1 MSIRSNGQWKPS
13 AMRAER
19 APRSIRVAK
28 APTSG
33 AQLTSSA
40 ELGDERN
47 QLERN
52 QLAHLYRISKL
63 FIGFDGPDATVPQI
77 VEIIAE
83 AISIRS
89 VVLVLDSSGHRS
101 TCVWTAPDLGRECT
115 RVAAARAQAS
125 HAYFVGMTPPAAR
138 SGDTASFVTRHLAR
152 AVLRSG
158 PQARTVATEDRR
170 FVVLPLVAGRRPSR
184 GVLQIEPAGELCEGD
199 IAFVNAVANQLAAA
213 LDQRAA
219 TEEALAIA
227 EARRLQA
234 ERRWET
240 ADAARHEAER
250 GKAEAEERHEQY
262 AALVDNLDQAIVWQ
276 LDPKTMAFSYVSARA
291 ERLLGF
297 SLRRWFTETD
307 FLMNHLHPEDGP
319 RVRQMIED
327 AVTTGTDQRCEH
339 RCIRADG
346 RVVWFQTG
354 VHVAECKGSA
364 HSTRLEGMSFD
375 VTKAKE
381 AEESVNQQLA
391 FTRAVTESLDEGIVA
406 IDLEER
412 ITFFNAAAA
421 GMLGWTEEEVLG
433 KPASEF
439 LHALGNDGSDAGL
452 AGSFASAL
460 RAGRPRRVD
469 DASLLDKAG
478 VPFPVSYAA
487 SPIREDGR
495 GDGRR
500 DEMPVGAVL
509 AFRTILEAKRSEKRQ
524 RFLASVSASFGASLE
539 SRKTLS
545 AFVHHAVPFLAD
557 VAYLDEIG
565 PGGSLA
571 RREVAFARLED
582 EQHRGELLSFRPKID
597 CLTPQNQAMSK
608 KGTQRFSKVS
618 PQMLDAIANHPNEA
632 ALWRRMGLDS
642 FLIVPLV
649 GHDQMFGA
657 LTLAGSGREW
667 TAADVALAEE
677 FARRAGVAVDN
688 AYLHEETQTALRQ
701 RDDILAVVSHDL
713 RCPLNVIL
721 LSAESLIGSAQCD
734 GAEELTDA
742 TRETVGVVK
751 RSAERMARMIDDLL
765 DVASIDAGHLSVERR
780 PRSLRKLVTQSLTT
794 LRPLGAPKGI
804 DLQVDVVGDDVM
816 VSCDRGRI
824 LQVLSNLVGNAIKFT
839 PPGGTIVLHATPRS
853 HGDVL
858 LAVADTG
865 PGIPEHRASHVFDKY
880 WKAPEGNAR
889 GTGLGL
895 YISKHLI
902 EAHGGTIWLESKVGK
917 GTTFFFTLPWAEKA
931 VTSPTEVSVT

>member
-1 MSIRSNGQWKPS
+1 MSIRSEQWKPS
-13 AMRAER
+13 ANMRERAEG
-19 APRSIRVAK
+19 APRNIRVAK
-28 APTSG
+28 PPTSST
-33 AQLTSSA
+33 QLI
-40 ELGDERN
+40 DER
-47 QLERN
+47 R

-63 FIGFDGPDATVPQI
+63 FIGFEGPDATVPQI

-89 VVLVLDSSGHRS
+89 VVLVLDASGHRS
-101 TCVWTAPDLGRECT
+101 TCVWTAPDLTRECT

-125 HAYFVGMTPPAAR
+125 HAYFVGMTPPA
-138 SGDTASFVTRHLAR
+138 STSSDTASFVTRHLAR
-152 AVLRSG
+152 AVHRKG
-158 PQARTVATEDRR
+158 APVATEDRR

-184 GVLQIEPAGELCEGD
+184 GVLQIEPTDELCEAD
-199 IAFVNAVANQLAAA
+199 VAFVNAVANQLAAA

-219 TEEALAIA
+219 TDEALALA

-234 ERRWET
+234 ERRWEA
-240 ADAARHEAER
+240 ADVARLEAER
-250 GKAEAEERHEQY
+250 GKAEAEDRHERY
-262 AALVDNLDQAIVWQ
+262 AALVDNLDHAIVWQ

-291 ERLLGF
+291 EGLLGF

-307 FLMNHLHPEDGP
+307 FLMNHLHPEDRP

-327 AVTTGTDQRCEH
+327 AVKKRTDQRCEH

-346 RVVWFQTG
+346 RVVWFHTG
-354 VHVAECKGSA
+354 VHVAESKGG
-364 HSTRLEGMSFD
+364 TRLEGVSFD

-381 AEESVNQQLA
+381 AEESVSQQLA
-391 FTRAVTESLDEGIVA
+391 FTRAVTASVDEGIVA

-412 ITFFNAAAA
+412 VTFFNAAAA
-421 GMLGWTEEEVLG
+421 AMLGWTEEEVLG
-433 KPASEF
+433 RPASDF
-439 LHALGNDGSDAGL
+439 LHALGADGSDGRMDGTL
-452 AGSFASAL
+452 ASAL
-460 RAGRPRRVD
+460 RAGRPCRVD
-469 DASLLDKAG
+469 DAALLDKAG
-478 VPFPVSYAA
+478 APFPVSYAA
-487 SPIREDGR
+487 SPIRRDG
-495 GDGRR
+495 
-500 DEMPVGAVL
+500 MLVGAVL

-524 RFLASVSASFGASLE
+524 RFLASVSATFGASLE
-539 SRKTLS
+539 SRSTLS
-545 AFVHHAVPFLAD
+545 ALVHHAVPFLAE
-557 VAYLDEIG
+557 VAYLDEIA
-565 PGGSLA
+565 PGGSVV

-582 EQHRGELLSFRPKID
+582 EQHRGDLLTYRPKYG
-597 CLTPQNQAMSK
+597 CRTPQNEVIAK

-618 PQMLDAIANHPNEA
+618 PQLLDAIANHPSEA
-632 ALWRRMGLDS
+632 ELWRRMGLDS
-642 FLIVPLV
+642 FLVVPLV
-649 GHDQMFGA
+649 GHDRTFGA

-721 LSAESLIGSAQCD
+721 LSAESLIGTAQCD

-780 PRSLRKLVTQSLTT
+780 PRSMRRLVTQSLAT
-794 LRPLGAPKGI
+794 LRPLAAAKGI
-804 DLQVDVVGDDVM
+804 ELHTEVVGEDVM
-816 VSCDRGRI
+816 VSCDRGRV

-839 PPGGTIVLHATPRS
+839 PPGGNIVLHATPRRQ
-853 HGDVL
+853 GDVL

-865 PGIPEHRASHVFDKY
+865 PGIPGERAGHVFDKY
-880 WKAPEGNAR
+880 WKAPEGNVR

-917 GTTFFFTLPWAEKA
+917 GTTFFFTLPWAEKSVVSTDEA
-931 VTSPTEVSVT
+931 LVT